1 MYNSCPI
8 ETVSEIYFSFFKMD
22 YVKLNIYVSC
32 ACFQYPSS
40 LPFVSVRCVAFLAR
54 CYMGSLES
62 LNVCHTLNKQTVICI
77 LWNRNAM
84 AWKAALLK
92 DLHRSPLPASKHLQD
107 RQADLR
113 QMSTPVKCLWFR
125 GNSMRANA
133 VYAKVVW
140 YVYVFN
146 MYVNKTTP
154 QKQMHVLP
162 YYGFGTDRD
171 AVPSGIRYWKILC
184 IFWALRLFCACG
196 VYVNL
201 FVTVLLLHL
210 HIYFTFHQ
218 NTLHSVLEIVLS
230 YDFYIY
236 I

>member
-1 MYNSCPI
+1 MPLHFRLDENAFKQQISWGVNEGYIWISLFIQYSCNDLITCSFSVIGHFYFPCNHNWLFLFDTAMYNSCPI

-32 ACFQYPSS
+32 GCFQYPSS

-62 LNVCHTLNKQTVICI
+62 LNVCHTRYKQTVICI

-113 QMSTPVKCLWFR
+113 QMSTPVKCVCFR

-140 YVYVFN
+140 YVY
-146 MYVNKTTP
+146 
-154 QKQMHVLP
+154 
-162 YYGFGTDRD
+162 
-171 AVPSGIRYWKILC
+171 
-184 IFWALRLFCACG
+184 
-196 VYVNL
+196 
-201 FVTVLLLHL
+201 
-210 HIYFTFHQ
+210 
-218 NTLHSVLEIVLS
+218 
-230 YDFYIY
+230 
-236 I
+236 